1 MLIDLRPAEANWRT
15 IMGNIGTGELIIAL
29 LIVGLL
35 FGAKRLP
42 EVARGLGQS
51 LKIFKTEI
59 SRPAADDV
67 IRQTT
72 EPSAGSEP
80 AAR

>member
-1 MLIDLRPAEANWRT
+1 
-15 IMGNIGTGELIIAL
+15 MGNIGTGELIIAL

-51 LKIFKTEI
+51 LKDFKTE
-59 SRPAADDV
+59 SRRPAADV
-67 IRQTT
+67 VTRPTT
-72 EPSAGSEP
+72 EPSASTEP

>member
-1 MLIDLRPAEANWRT
+1 
-15 IMGNIGTGELIIAL
+15 MGSIGTGELIIAL

-51 LKIFKTEI
+51 LKIFKIEI
-59 SRPAADDV
+59 SRPAADV
-67 IRQTT
+67 VTRQTT
-72 EPSAGSEP
+72 ERSASTEP
-80 AAR
+80 PVR

>member
-1 MLIDLRPAEANWRT
+1 
-15 IMGNIGTGELIIAL
+15 MGNIGMGELIIAL

-42 EVARGLGQS
+42 EVARGVGQS

-67 IRQTT
+67 TRQTT
-72 EPSAGSEP
+72 EPFASTEP

>member
-1 MLIDLRPAEANWRT
+1 
-15 IMGNIGTGELIIAL
+15 MGNIGTGELIIAL

-51 LKIFKTEI
+51 LKIFKAEI
-59 SRPAADDV
+59 SRPAADVVTRD
-67 IRQTT
+67 TA
-72 EPSAGSEP
+72 EPSVNTDPSV
-80 AAR
+80 R

>member
-1 MLIDLRPAEANWRT
+1 
-15 IMGNIGTGELIIAL
+15 MGNIGTGELIIAL

-59 SRPAADDV
+59 SRPAADV
-67 IRQTT
+67 VARQTT
-72 EPSAGSEP
+72 EPSVSTEP
-80 AAR
+80 PVR

>member
-1 MLIDLRPAEANWRT
+1 
-15 IMGNIGTGELIIAL
+15 MGNIGTGELIIAL

-67 IRQTT
+67 TRQTT
-72 EPSAGSEP
+72 EPSASTEP